1 MIYASDGNCKHIR
14 ENKTNAVKTY
24 GKGYFM
30 PRFQKIII
38 TICLFIIVVLTVVIV
53 LMLNTTTQALKISG
67 TFADISRT
75 LSDTVSF
82 DVLEHTEISIDA
94 VITKNIVA
102 VTGAEGT
109 VKVGDTEYKITS
121 ASSDQSGMTLN
132 SRSEEGVLD
141 LIVRTAT
148 GTNSAVVSVIP
159 LNSSEKEGTWA
170 GPATDDDSF
179 DRVIKEQNIIR
190 FTSTL
195 VQEVN
200 ISGTFADIY
209 GDHVKPEEQFDSL
222 EHMEV
227 AIKASIKK
235 NAHGVEY
242 VEGSITI
249 GDETNPLQDFSRSD
263 DGTNTLYLYYV
274 EHIPAKIKAIIK
286 IDESGNTATIQTFE
300 GCYGED
306 ILSPTE
312 PGHKHRWL
320 VGPAKDSDE
329 FKRVMINMH
338 YAADESSDSSSEE
351 NSSSDSSSSD
361 NS

>member
-1 MIYASDGNCKHIR
+1 
-14 ENKTNAVKTY
+14 
-24 GKGYFM
+24 M
-30 PRFQKIII
+30 PKFQKIII
-38 TICLFIIVVLTVVIV
+38 TICLLIIVALTVIIV

-109 VKVGDTEYKITS
+109 VKVGDAEYKITS
-121 ASSDQSGMTLN
+121 ASSDASGVTLN

-141 LIVRTAT
+141 LIVRTAA

-159 LNSSEKEGTWA
+159 SNSSEEEGTWA

-179 DRVIKEQNIIR
+179 DRVIREQNIIR

-195 VQEVN
+195 VQEIN
-200 ISGTFADIY
+200 ISGTFTDIY
-209 GDHVKPEEQFDSL
+209 GEHVKPEEQYDNL
-222 EHMEV
+222 EHVEV
-227 AIKASIKK
+227 AIKAAVKK
-235 NAHGVEY
+235 NARGAEY
-242 VEGSITI
+242 VEGTVTI
-249 GDETNPLQDFSRSD
+249 GDTTYSLMTFSRTD
-263 DGTNTLYLYYV
+263 DGSGGEYLCLYYWV
-274 EHIPAKIKAIIK
+274 NKPEYISVSILIENSGDAATVHI
-286 IDESGNTATIQTFE
+286 SE
-300 GCYGED
+300 GCTGDD
-306 ILSPTE
+306 ILSPTD
-312 PGHKHRWL
+312 PDHKHKWL

-338 YAADESSDSSSEE
+338 YADVDSSDS
-351 NSSSDSSSSD
+351 NS
-361 NS
+361 